1 MPDLSATRTTALP
14 ASVPTHTARLT
25 HAAPATRL
33 VLRGTDAIEAAGR
46 AFGVT
51 IPTRPCTSAMSGERA
66 AFWLGPDEWL
76 LLAPES
82 ETSALWQS
90 LTTALEGIA
99 CALVDI
105 SHRQTALLLEGP
117 GAATMLNAGVPLD
130 LSLKAFPVGMVART
144 ILEKAEI
151 VLFRSGEQAFR
162 IEVWRSFAPY
172 VLGLLQAADRDAP
185 DHALSRQ
192 MGDAP
197 DQGQKTSSIEA

>member
-1 MPDLSATRTTALP
+1 MPDLSANRTTALP
-14 ASVPTHTARLT
+14 ASVPTHTARLSN
-25 HAAPATRL
+25 AAPATRL
-33 VLRGTDAIEAAGR
+33 ILRGTDAIEPAGR

-51 IPTRPCTSAMSGERA
+51 IPTRPCGSAIAGERA

-76 LLAPES
+76 LLTPES
-82 ETSALWQS
+82 ETSALWQT
-90 LTTALEGIA
+90 LTTALEGIP

-144 ILEKAEI
+144 IFEKAEI

-162 IEVWRSFAPY
+162 VEVWRSFAPY

-185 DHALSRQ
+185 DHGVARQ
-192 MGDAP
+192 MGTAP
-197 DQGQKTSSIEA
+197 DQGQETSAIEA